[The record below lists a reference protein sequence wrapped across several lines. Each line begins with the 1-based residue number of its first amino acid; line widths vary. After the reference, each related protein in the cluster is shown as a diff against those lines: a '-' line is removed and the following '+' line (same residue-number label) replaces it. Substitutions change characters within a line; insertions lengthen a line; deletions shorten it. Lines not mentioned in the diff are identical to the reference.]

1 MIKNSNTKTS
11 SVGNKI
17 LSIFTFLIFLVT
29 VFLSTFS
36 FLKSRSALLETT
48 KGNLSTRIVEG
59 SKLVSNIFDTKFKEL
74 EYISTLDEIQSMNWE
89 IQYPELVKQAE
100 IWGFKHIF
108 IMDINGTSYYAENN
122 TIKDQSQEDFF
133 KNITG
138 NKKVVT
144 EPFVDNNN
152 QLSIV
157 TLTAPIINASGSVI
171 GNICGVVDLY
181 NINSIIQDINV
192 GKAGY
197 AFILNENGNFV
208 AHKDMSLVYNHIC
221 LSDLSSEYSG
231 LNGLKPAI
239 QKTISSETGND
250 TFIVN
255 NEKMIMSYIPI
266 ESTPWS
272 LFLAIPEKELLKS
285 NNKALYLQV
294 FVSIL
299 AVIIGIICSLYLRK
313 WISNKLKEITKM
325 SSELSDCNLSY
336 TSETSGNDEFAEVI
350 SSLNNSVSVLKSTI
364 EEVNNNSTVLS
375 DNSSHIN
382 NMIQDIFAQ
391 INNSANSLENI
402 SASMEESSAAL
413 VELNAASENVID
425 NTRKSVDTAS
435 EGLALAEN
443 IEEHS
448 SKIYENAITSK
459 NNVIKLYDSC
469 SENLKESIEKVK
481 TIDNITHMSNLIL
494 SIAEQTSLLSLNAAI
509 EAARAGEHGKGF
521 AVVAEE
527 VKKLAEEC
535 SSAVNSIQCDLSN
548 VLSAVNDLAK
558 FSSELL
564 TIFDTDILKDYDS
577 LINVSAEYKDSG
589 HSVKEMVS
597 KFTEAS
603 NYTFKS
609 INEMTNTISNLSD
622 VVSNVANSSAHL
634 SENMSDI
641 NNKGSVISKASNEGS
656 EIASKLSDSVAKFK
670 L

>member
-17 LSIFTFLIFLVT
+17 LSIFTLLILLVT

-59 SKLVSNIFDTKFKEL
+59 SKLVSNIFDTKFQEL
-74 EYISTLDEIQSMNWE
+74 EYISNLDEIQSMNWE

-208 AHKDMSLVYNHIC
+208 AHKDMSLVYNNIC

-231 LNGLKPAI
+231 LDGLKPAI

-272 LFLAIPEKELLKS
+272 LFLAIPEKELLES

-299 AVIIGIICSLYLRK
+299 AVITGIICSLYLRK

-364 EEVNNNSTVLS
+364 EEVSNNSTVLS

-382 NMIQDIFAQ
+382 NMIQDIFVQ

-413 VELNAASENVID
+413 VELNAASENVIN

>member
-1 MIKNSNTKTS
+1 MIKNSNIKTS

-17 LSIFTFLIFLVT
+17 LIIFTLLIFLVT

-48 KGNLSTRIVEG
+48 KGNLSSRIVEG
-59 SKLVSNIFDTKFKEL
+59 SKLVSNIFDTKFQEL
-74 EYISTLDEIQSMNWE
+74 EYISNLDEIQSMNWE

-133 KNITG
+133 KKITG

-208 AHKDMSLVYNHIC
+208 AHKDMSLVYNNIC

-231 LNGLKPAI
+231 LDGLKPAI

-272 LFLAIPEKELLKS
+272 LFLAIPEKELLES

-364 EEVNNNSTVLS
+364 EEVSNNSTVLS

-382 NMIQDIFAQ
+382 NMIQDIFVQ

-413 VELNAASENVID
+413 VELNAASENVIN

>member
-17 LSIFTFLIFLVT
+17 LSIFTLLILLVT

-36 FLKSRSALLETT
+36 FLKTRSALLETT

-609 INEMTNTISNLSD
+609 INEMTNTISTLSD

>member
-17 LSIFTFLIFLVT
+17 LSIFTLLILLVT

-89 IQYPELVKQAE
+89 IQYPELVKQAK
-100 IWGFKHIF
+100 IWGFKHLF
-108 IMDINGTSYYAENN
+108 IMDTNGIAYYAENN

-208 AHKDMSLVYNHIC
+208 AHKDMSLVYNNIC

-231 LNGLKPAI
+231 LDGLKPAI

-272 LFLAIPEKELLKS
+272 LFLAIPEKELLES

-364 EEVNNNSTVLS
+364 EEVSNNSTVLS

-382 NMIQDIFAQ
+382 NMIQDIFVQ

-413 VELNAASENVID
+413 VELNAASENVIN

>member
-17 LSIFTFLIFLVT
+17 LSIFTLLILLVT

>member
-17 LSIFTFLIFLVT
+17 LSIFTLLILLVT

-59 SKLVSNIFDTKFKEL
+59 SKLVSNIFDTKFQEL
-74 EYISTLDEIQSMNWE
+74 EYISNLDEIQSMNWE

-208 AHKDMSLVYNHIC
+208 AHKDMSLVYNNIC

-231 LNGLKPAI
+231 LDGLKPAI

-272 LFLAIPEKELLKS
+272 LFLAIPEKELLES

-364 EEVNNNSTVLS
+364 EEVSNNSTVLS

-413 VELNAASENVID
+413 VELNAASENVIN

>member
-17 LSIFTFLIFLVT
+17 LSIFTLLILLVT

-375 DNSSHIN
+375 DNSSH
-382 NMIQDIFAQ
+382 
-391 INNSANSLENI
+391 
-402 SASMEESSAAL
+402 
-413 VELNAASENVID
+413 
-425 NTRKSVDTAS
+425 
-435 EGLALAEN
+435 
-443 IEEHS
+443 
-448 SKIYENAITSK
+448 KIG
-459 NNVIKLYDSC
+459 
-469 SENLKESIEKVK
+469 
-481 TIDNITHMSNLIL
+481 
-494 SIAEQTSLLSLNAAI
+494 
-509 EAARAGEHGKGF
+509 RAH
-521 AVVAEE
+521 V
-527 VKKLAEEC
+527 
-535 SSAVNSIQCDLSN
+535 
-548 VLSAVNDLAK
+548 
-558 FSSELL
+558 
-564 TIFDTDILKDYDS
+564 
-577 LINVSAEYKDSG
+577 
-589 HSVKEMVS
+589 
-597 KFTEAS
+597 
-603 NYTFKS
+603 
-609 INEMTNTISNLSD
+609 
-622 VVSNVANSSAHL
+622 
-634 SENMSDI
+634 
-641 NNKGSVISKASNEGS
+641 
-656 EIASKLSDSVAKFK
+656 
-670 L
+670 

>member
-17 LSIFTFLIFLVT
+17 LSIFTLLILLVT

-48 KGNLSTRIVEG
+48 KGNLSSRIVEG
-59 SKLVSNIFDTKFKEL
+59 SKLVSNIFDTKFQEL
-74 EYISTLDEIQSMNWE
+74 EYISNLDEIQSMNWE
-89 IQYPELVKQAE
+89 IQYPELVKQAK
-100 IWGFKHIF
+100 IWGFKHLF
-108 IMDINGTSYYAENN
+108 IMDTNGIAYYAENN

-208 AHKDMSLVYNHIC
+208 AHKDMSLVYNNIC

-231 LNGLKPAI
+231 LDGLKPAI

-272 LFLAIPEKELLKS
+272 LFLAIPEKELLES

-364 EEVNNNSTVLS
+364 EEVSNNSTVLS

-382 NMIQDIFAQ
+382 NMIQDIFVQ

-413 VELNAASENVID
+413 VELNAASENVIN

>member
-1 MIKNSNTKTS
+1 MKNSNIKTS

-17 LSIFTFLIFLVT
+17 LIIFTLLIFLVT

-59 SKLVSNIFDTKFKEL
+59 SKLVSNIFDTKFQEL
-74 EYISTLDEIQSMNWE
+74 EYISNLDEIQSMNWE

-208 AHKDMSLVYNHIC
+208 AHKDMSLVYNNIC

-231 LNGLKPAI
+231 LDGLKPAI

-272 LFLAIPEKELLKS
+272 LFLAIPEKELLES

-364 EEVNNNSTVLS
+364 EEVSNNSTVLS

-382 NMIQDIFAQ
+382 NMIQDIFVQ

-413 VELNAASENVID
+413 VELNAASENVIN

>member
-17 LSIFTFLIFLVT
+17 LSIFTLLILLVT

-208 AHKDMSLVYNHIC
+208 AHKDMSLVYNNIC

-231 LNGLKPAI
+231 LDGLKPAI

-272 LFLAIPEKELLKS
+272 LFLAIPEKELLES

-350 SSLNNSVSVLKSTI
+350 SSLNNSISVLKSTI
-364 EEVNNNSTVLS
+364 EEVSNNSTVLS

-382 NMIQDIFAQ
+382 NMIQDIFVQ

-413 VELNAASENVID
+413 VELNAASENVIN

-469 SENLKESIEKVK
+469 SENLKESIEKVR

-548 VLSAVNDLAK
+548 VLSAVNDLTK

-577 LINVSAEYKDSG
+577 LINISAEYKDSG
-589 HSVKEMVS
+589 HSVKKMVS

-609 INEMTNTISNLSD
+609 INEMTNTISTLSD

-641 NNKGSVISKASNEGS
+641 NNKGSVISKVSNEGS